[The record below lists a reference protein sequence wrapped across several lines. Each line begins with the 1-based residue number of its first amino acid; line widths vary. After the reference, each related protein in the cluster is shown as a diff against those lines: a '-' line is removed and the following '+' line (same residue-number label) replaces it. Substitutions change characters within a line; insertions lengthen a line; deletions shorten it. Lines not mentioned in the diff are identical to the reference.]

1 MLRSEPNLYR
11 RLGLDEHCSDA
22 DVKKKYRALALKL
35 HPDKGGDPEEFKA
48 VSEAYAVLSSAEKRS
63 VYDATGEAELADFDM
78 EEFLNSGVLGDFFAE
93 MMGQSGMAE
102 EMAEMFGDEMD
113 MKDMQ
118 ASAAQYSVQLRAII
132 SDAHPSQLCR
142 RASSPSS
149 RRRWGWAT
157 GRCSCPTAPRWTR
170 RACRRWR
177 RWRRSAT
184 TTTKRCA

>member
-1 MLRSEPNLYR
+1 MRCHYEV
-11 RLGLDEHCSDA
+11 LGVERDA
-22 DVKKKYRALALKL
+22 DDAQLKKAYRKLALKL

-118 ASAAQYSVQLRAII
+118 ASAAQLF
-132 SDAHPSQLCR
+132 
-142 RASSPSS
+142 
-149 RRRWGWAT
+149 GAT
-157 GRCSCPTAPRWTR
+157 PRNYL
-170 RACRRWR
+170 
-177 RWRRSAT
+177 
-184 TTTKRCA
+184 

>member
-78 EEFLNSGVLGDFFAE
+78 EEFLNSGVLGDFFTE

-118 ASAAQYSVQLRAII
+118 AGAAQLF
-132 SDAHPSQLCR
+132 
-142 RASSPSS
+142 
-149 RRRWGWAT
+149 GAT
-157 GRCSCPTAPRWTR
+157 PRNYL
-170 RACRRWR
+170 
-177 RWRRSAT
+177 
-184 TTTKRCA
+184 

>member
-78 EEFLNSGVLGDFFAE
+78 EGSSTRAC
-93 MMGQSGMAE
+93 
-102 EMAEMFGDEMD
+102 
-113 MKDMQ
+113 
-118 ASAAQYSVQLRAII
+118 SAT
-132 SDAHPSQLCR
+132 
-142 RASSPSS
+142 SSP
-149 RRRWGWAT
+149 R
-157 GRCSCPTAPRWTR
+157 
-170 RACRRWR
+170 
-177 RWRRSAT
+177 
-184 TTTKRCA
+184 